1 MNKQRIWNESAEKM
15 SRDELEQLQLERLQS
30 TLNRVYRNVRFYQ
43 RRFDD
48 PGLQPSDIRTMDD
61 LEKIPFTTKDD
72 LRENYPYGMLAV
84 PLREVVRIHSSTGT
98 TGKPTVICYSRN
110 DLEKWSEL
118 VARILTSG
126 GVTRDDVVQIA
137 FGYGLFTG
145 GFGLHAGAEKIGAS
159 VIPVSSGNTRKQLMI
174 MEDYRTSALVCTPS
188 YALFISEVMEENSID
203 IGRLSLRYGL
213 FGSEPWSEKMRSE
226 IEGKLGIIATD
237 NYGLSEVMGP
247 GVAGECHAK
256 SGLHFNEDHY
266 LPEIIDPDTGKRL
279 PRGEVGELVITTI
292 TNEAMPLIRFRTRD
306 LTRLYVDDCPC
317 GRSLIK
323 IEKVKGRSD
332 DMIIIKG
339 VNIFPSQV
347 EAVLSQFE
355 GVTPHYQIVLSRD
368 GALDS
373 MEVLVEVTEAFF
385 FDEMKRQRDI
395 LDRIKDDLRSALGLG
410 VAVKLVE
417 PKTIERF
424 QGKAKRVVDKREI

>member
-1 MNKQRIWNESAEKM
+1 MNNYRAWNESAEKM
-15 SRDELEQLQLERLQS
+15 SRDELEQLQFERLQS
-30 TLNRVYRNVRFYQ
+30 TLNRVYRNVKFYQ

-48 PGLQPSDIRTMDD
+48 LGLQPSDIRTMDD

-110 DLEKWSEL
+110 DLDKWSEL

-159 VIPVSSGNTRKQLMI
+159 VIPVSSGNTAKQLMI

-188 YALFISEVMEENSID
+188 YALFISEVMEKNSID
-203 IGRLSLRYGL
+203 LRRLSLRYGL
-213 FGSEPWSEKMRSE
+213 FGSEPWSERMRSE
-226 IEGKLGIIATD
+226 LEEKLGIVATD

-247 GVAGECHAK
+247 GVAGECIVK
-256 SGLHFNEDHY
+256 SGLHLNEDHY
-266 LPEIIDPDTGKRL
+266 LPEVIDPDTGERL
-279 PRGEVGELVITTI
+279 PMGEVGELVITTI

-339 VNIFPSQV
+339 VNVFPSQV
-347 EAVLSQFE
+347 EEVLSQFE

-373 MEVLVEVTEAFF
+373 MEVLVEITEAFF
-385 FDEMKRQRDI
+385 FDEMKKQRDL
-395 LDRIKDDLRSALGLG
+395 LDRIREDLRSTLGLG
-410 VAVKLVE
+410 VNVKLVE
-417 PKTIERF
+417 PKTIKRF
-424 QGKAKRVVDKREI
+424 EGKAKRVVDRREL

>member
-306 LTRLYVDDCPC
+306 LTRLYIDDCPC

-395 LDRIKDDLRSALGLG
+395 LDRIRDDLRSALGLG
-410 VAVKLVE
+410 VAVKFVE

>member
-1 MNKQRIWNESAEKM
+1 MNNYRAWNESAEKM
-15 SRDELEQLQLERLQS
+15 SRDELEQLQFERLQS
-30 TLNRVYRNVRFYQ
+30 TLNRVYRNVKFYQ

-48 PGLQPSDIRTMDD
+48 LGLQPSDIRTMDD

-110 DLEKWSEL
+110 DLDKWSEL

-159 VIPVSSGNTRKQLMI
+159 VIPVSSGNTAKQLMI

-188 YALFISEVMEENSID
+188 YALFISEVMEKNSID
-203 IGRLSLRYGL
+203 LRRLSLRYGL
-213 FGSEPWSEKMRSE
+213 FGSEPWSERMRSE
-226 IEGKLGIIATD
+226 LEEKLGIVATD

-247 GVAGECHAK
+247 GVAGECIVK
-256 SGLHFNEDHY
+256 SGLHLNEDHY
-266 LPEIIDPDTGKRL
+266 LPEVIDPDTGERL
-279 PRGEVGELVITTI
+279 PMGKVGELVITTI

-339 VNIFPSQV
+339 VNVFPSQV
-347 EAVLSQFE
+347 EEVLSQFE

-373 MEVLVEVTEAFF
+373 MAVLVEITEAFF
-385 FDEMKRQRDI
+385 FDEMKKQRDL
-395 LDRIKDDLRSALGLG
+395 LDRIREDLRSTLGLG
-410 VAVKLVE
+410 VNVKLVE

-424 QGKAKRVVDKREI
+424 EGKAQRVVDRREL